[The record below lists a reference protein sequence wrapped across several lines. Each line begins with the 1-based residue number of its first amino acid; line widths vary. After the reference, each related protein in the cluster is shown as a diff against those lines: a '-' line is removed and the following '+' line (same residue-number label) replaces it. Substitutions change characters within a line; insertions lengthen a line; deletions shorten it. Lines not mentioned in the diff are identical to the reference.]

1 MPVFKVTICTDNH
14 AFKEAPFQ
22 VELARILRELVDWLE
37 RGHYIYKPLRDING
51 NRVGTAE
58 YTD

>member
-1 MPVFKVTICTDNH
+1 MPRFKVTICTDNQ
-14 AFKEAPFQ
+14 AFDEAPFQ
-22 VELARILRELVDWLE
+22 VELARILRQLADDLE
-37 RGHYIYKPLRDING
+37 RGYDIYKPLRDING